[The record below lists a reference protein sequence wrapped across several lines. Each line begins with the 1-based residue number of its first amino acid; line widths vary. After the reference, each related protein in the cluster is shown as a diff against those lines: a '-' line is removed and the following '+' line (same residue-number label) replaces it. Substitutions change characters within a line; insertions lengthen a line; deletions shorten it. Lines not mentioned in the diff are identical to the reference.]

1 MGKLTDVDFGG
12 VLFQGDVDCMKFL
25 FIGEDKYAVVGGVY
39 IKGAEELLDFFE
51 LDLPVDEARFVTVA
65 KEDEDGDVL
74 YGSNFITIPTDTV
87 YTCDDVTGP
96 IVEIFN
102 YFETS
107 GGQAAIVF
115 SSDPVNCGD
124 FDSKKECRKS
134 KDCNGILIKGLV
146 YQASADQLLNLSTVE
161 SLSKDEAATLQDMA
175 NSSNSADPKVKMLM
189 SGMVAGLFFALWL

>member
-1 MGKLTDVDFGG
+1 M
-12 VLFQGDVDCMKFL
+12 
-25 FIGEDKYAVVGGVY
+25 
-39 IKGAEELLDFFE
+39 
-51 LDLPVDEARFVTVA
+51 PVDEARFVTVA

-115 SSDPVNCGD
+115 PSDPVNCGY

-134 KDCNGILIKGLV
+134 EDCDCEWDTDKGTC
-146 YQASADQLLNLSTVE
+146 ASSLGFSFK
-161 SLSKDEAATLQDMA
+161 SLSKEEAATLQDMA
-175 NSSNSADPKVKMLM
+175 NSSNSADPKVKMLI